1 MKNKLFENIKILL
14 IKYEFIEF
22 ALIFG
27 SYAEETQ
34 SNLSDIDVAVYLSTD
49 VDLLTV
55 GKIISEL
62 EKVISCKIDFVIL
75 NNLYSKNPLFSF
87 EIINK
92 SKLLFVRNSDLLVDY
107 KTRTQLEYFD
117 TEKLR
122 DASREALRKR
132 IADKKFGKRNYA

>member
-1 MKNKLFENIKILL
+1 MKNKLVENIKTVL

-22 ALIFG
+22 VLIFG
-27 SYAEETQ
+27 SYVEGTQ
-34 SNLSDIDVAVYLSTD
+34 TKMSDVDIAVYLSKD
-49 VDLLTV
+49 IDLLTV

-62 EKVISCKIDFVIL
+62 EKVTNRKIDFVIL
-75 NNLYSKNPLFSF
+75 NNLYSKNPLFAF